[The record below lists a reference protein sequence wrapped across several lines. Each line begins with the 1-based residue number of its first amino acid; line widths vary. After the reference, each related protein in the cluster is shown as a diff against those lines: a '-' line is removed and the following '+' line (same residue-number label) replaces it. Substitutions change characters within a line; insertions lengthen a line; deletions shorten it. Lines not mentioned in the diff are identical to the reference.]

1 MRVMSGDPGGKL
13 DFRHLKLALGEALSV
28 DKEHYG
34 MTRPGK
40 TAYFDTILELIRVMA
55 DKKPEHVLCL
65 DEGFALPD
73 RQAGGNDQLK
83 ANAVQIFKTKG
94 VTSFKTV

>member
-1 MRVMSGDPGGKL
+1 MGKAQPGERESSKTVY
-13 DFRHLKLALGEALSV
+13 SV
-28 DKEHYG
+28 AGGVFLICLEREL
-34 MTRPGK
+34 T
-40 TAYFDTILELIRVMA
+40 LELIRTMA
-55 DKKPEHVLCL
+55 DKKPERVVCL

>member
-1 MRVMSGDPGGKL
+1 MISGDPGDKL

-28 DKEHYG
+28 GKEHYG

-40 TAYFDTILELIRVMA
+40 TAHFDTILELIRVMA
-55 DKKPEHVLCL
+55 EKKPEHVVYL
-65 DEGFALPD
+65 DEGFAGDDL
-73 RQAGGNDQLK
+73 LK

>member
-1 MRVMSGDPGGKL
+1 MKCHAIQIQGRTCRSS
-13 DFRHLKLALGEALSV
+13 HNAL
-28 DKEHYG
+28 
-34 MTRPGK
+34 
-40 TAYFDTILELIRVMA
+40 IELG
-55 DKKPEHVLCL
+55 HC
-65 DEGFALPD
+65 DEGFALLN